1 MGLTTKTM
9 SAHTP
14 GQLHY
19 DYVPGYC
26 GELLAENGTSI
37 CSFTDE
43 PTNADARR
51 LAACWNACD
60 GLSTE
65 ALETEGSAVMGWTRT
80 ASKLMRA
87 TTQRD
92 ELLKALQSAVD
103 ALDALTDKVDGTG
116 FSSSPEFNRA
126 LDEIDLARAVIAK
139 ATEAV

>member
-14 GQLHY
+14 GAAIADDIGIHVGTAYLALTY
-19 DYVPGYC
+19 MVPQ
-26 GELLAENGTSI
+26 AQRK
-37 CSFTDE
+37 
-43 PTNADARR
+43 DARR
-51 LAACWNACD
+51 MAACWNACD